1 MELTQELLDRLLH
14 VLEDDIVPL
23 TREGVAKGNKVF
35 GAAILAKGSLDLVL
49 AATNTETANPLF
61 HGEITALNDFWAMD
75 DHPDPKDCIF
85 LSTHEPCSL
94 CLSAITWSGF
104 DNFFYLFTYED
115 SRDAFA
121 IPHDLKILAEVFGLE
136 DGEYRRQNAFWDAY
150 SLAEVAAAQPAEKA
164 ADAAARVEAL
174 KVTYDELSSTYQS
187 SKGSADIPLN

>member
-1 MELTQELLDRLLH
+1 MDVTPRLVDRLLS

-23 TREGVAKGNKVF
+23 TREGVAAGNKVF
-35 GAAILAKGSLDLVL
+35 GAAVIEKETLELVL

-61 HGEITALNDFWAMD
+61 HGEITALNTYWELADR
-75 DHPDPKDCIF
+75 PPPSDCIF

-121 IPHDLKILAEVFGLE
+121 IPHDLRILAEVFGLD
-136 DGEYRRQNAFWDAY
+136 DGEYRRQNSFWTAY
-150 SLAEVAAAQPAEKA
+150 SLRDLATGDDAENQALSGRIDGLVAI
-164 ADAAARVEAL
+164 
-174 KVTYDELSSTYQS
+174 YDELSEGYQER
-187 SKGSADIPLN
+187 KGTGDIPLA